1 MKKGSTKYLW
11 VYTILLFSI
20 AFILILVSA
29 FMQQRAQKDIEYYKN
44 ELQSQKVF
52 SQGVQNTLS
61 NLTEENE
68 YLKSEI
74 EKEKEKLQEAEDRIL
89 TAEEEGSRAVSAL
102 DFLIQSQNLYDVRNY
117 ESAKAVLNLIDYDNL
132 TIDAQTLYNKL
143 AEKLRHYE

>member
-1 MKKGSTKYLW
+1 M
-11 VYTILLFSI
+11 LFSI

-143 AEKLRHYE
+143 AEKLSHYE

>member
-1 MKKGSTKYLW
+1 
-11 VYTILLFSI
+11 
-20 AFILILVSA
+20 VSA

-143 AEKLRHYE
+143 AEKLSHYE